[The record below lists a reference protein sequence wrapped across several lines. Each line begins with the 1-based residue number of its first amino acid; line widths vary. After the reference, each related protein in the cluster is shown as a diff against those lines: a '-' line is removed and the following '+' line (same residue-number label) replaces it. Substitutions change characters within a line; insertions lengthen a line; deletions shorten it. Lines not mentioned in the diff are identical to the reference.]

1 MKQITFEIRGGKIIN
16 PAEMRELFNTLK
28 EGRHQLTI
36 KDMRKRS
43 LPQNDYYWGVVVP
56 MCRQGL
62 YDAGYDEVKTSLDSH
77 EVLKH
82 LFLKKEVVNKST
94 GEVLVL
100 DGSSK
105 ELTIPE
111 FNEYIENI
119 CKWAAEY
126 LSIAIP
132 SPNEAMATFADY
144 IDEITER

>member
-1 MKQITFEIRGGKIIN
+1 MKQIIFEIRCGKIIN

-28 EGRHQLTI
+28 EGRHQITI

-82 LFLKKEVVNKST
+82 LFLKKEVTNKST
-94 GEVLVL
+94 GEVLTL

-105 ELTIPE
+105 DLSIPE

-126 LSIAIP
+126 LSIVIP

-144 IDEITER
+144 VEEITER